1 MNTMS
6 ESPRYF
12 EYPSNEIY
20 RVNERERGLVSRYGV
35 YANYDECDDDV
46 CESCQLNTPQY
57 SCNKCGNGVC
67 DDAECSMKFP
77 HHSNTTYFVCMG
89 CADAISVKL
98 VLLIDLGKLEL
109 LKEKIRS
116 GTTCNSVCSSRT
128 TSRSSCYSNT
138 MSSLSDI
145 SGTDSDEHVRRNST
159 TSSSSDEFME
169 LAKKMVFI

>member
-1 MNTMS
+1 MS

-12 EYPSNEIY
+12 EYASNESHI
-20 RVNERERGLVSRYGV
+20 VNARERGLVSRYGV
-35 YANYDECDDDV
+35 YADYDERDDV
-46 CESCQLNTPQY
+46 CESCEINTPQY
-57 SCNKCGNGVC
+57 SCNKCGNGIC